1 MRSYEF
7 PYPETEQQTVVSRFG
22 GIDCRT
28 HPTKVSLS
36 RSPDMQNMIC
46 DQNDFLVKR
55 TGWRTQAQ
63 FNAPIYGLFAMP
75 DGVGCAVH
83 AGAKLYFRA
92 PDGTQTELC
101 ADMNEAFSQSF
112 TMKGVL
118 YLMDGKT
125 YRAVRKSS
133 KNTAWEAVSVSGTAY
148 VPTTTISAAPT
159 GGGTSYEAVNLLT
172 PKRINTFIGDGT
184 ATQFKVDAT
193 DLDETAVTAEVNG
206 LGGYRFGGQPLDRSG
221 NAGRCSGKRKRSGKC
236 VHRVCQNRQRTREQ
250 DQQMPLCRAVRRQK
264 RHARVPFRQ
273 PG

>member
-7 PYPETEQQTVVSRFG
+7 PYPG
-22 GIDCRT
+22 GRAADRGQPVRR
-28 HPTKVSLS
+28 HRLPHASDKVSLS

-92 PDGTQTELC
+92 PDGTQTALC
-101 ADMNEAFSQSF
+101 SDMNEAFSQSF

-133 KNTAWEAVSVSGTAY
+133 KNTAWEAVSVSA
-148 VPTTTISAAPT
+148 PPMCRPRPSLRRRPAAAP
-159 GGGTSYEAVNLLT
+159 
-172 PKRINTFIGDGT
+172 
-184 ATQFKVDAT
+184 AT
-193 DLDETAVTAEVNG
+193 
-206 LGGYRFGGQPLDRSG
+206 
-221 NAGRCSGKRKRSGKC
+221 
-236 VHRVCQNRQRTREQ
+236 
-250 DQQMPLCRAVRRQK
+250 RR
-264 RHARVPFRQ
+264 
-273 PG
+273 

>member
-1 MRSYEF
+1 MQSYEF
-7 PYPETEQQTVVSRFG
+7 PYPEAEQQTVVSRFG

-55 TGWRTQAQ
+55 TGWRTQTQ

-118 YLMDGKT
+118 
-125 YRAVRKSS
+125 
-133 KNTAWEAVSVSGTAY
+133 
-148 VPTTTISAAPT
+148 
-159 GGGTSYEAVNLLT
+159 
-172 PKRINTFIGDGT
+172 
-184 ATQFKVDAT
+184 
-193 DLDETAVTAEVNG
+193 
-206 LGGYRFGGQPLDRSG
+206 
-221 NAGRCSGKRKRSGKC
+221 
-236 VHRVCQNRQRTREQ
+236 
-250 DQQMPLCRAVRRQK
+250 
-264 RHARVPFRQ
+264 
-273 PG
+273 

>member
-1 MRSYEF
+1 M
-7 PYPETEQQTVVSRFG
+7 VSRFG

-63 FNAPIYGLFAMP
+63 FDAPIYGLFAMP

-184 ATQFKVDAT
+184 ATQFKAVSYT
-193 DLDETAVTAEVNG
+193 HLDVYKRQARRRVGTERGTVFQRIFARPACCKAVCHPA
-206 LGGYRFGGQPLDRSG
+206 
-221 NAGRCSGKRKRSGKC
+221 
-236 VHRVCQNRQRTREQ
+236 
-250 DQQMPLCRAVRRQK
+250 
-264 RHARVPFRQ
+264 
-273 PG
+273 

>member
-1 MRSYEF
+1 MQSYEF
-7 PYPETEQQTVVSRFG
+7 PYPEAEQQTVVSRFG

-101 ADMNEAFSQSF
+101 AD
-112 TMKGVL
+112 
-118 YLMDGKT
+118 
-125 YRAVRKSS
+125 R
-133 KNTAWEAVSVSGTAY
+133 
-148 VPTTTISAAPT
+148 
-159 GGGTSYEAVNLLT
+159 
-172 PKRINTFIGDGT
+172 
-184 ATQFKVDAT
+184 
-193 DLDETAVTAEVNG
+193 
-206 LGGYRFGGQPLDRSG
+206 RFPSRLR
-221 NAGRCSGKRKRSGKC
+221 
-236 VHRVCQNRQRTREQ
+236 
-250 DQQMPLCRAVRRQK
+250 
-264 RHARVPFRQ
+264 
-273 PG
+273 